1 MVTFTEDILYGSL
14 HFFCAVLLIWICKA
28 TNAELDKYKYIGY
41 DIGFD
46 SRSEFSLPDGSMEK
60 NVIISGPDMSSSVH
74 DDNKNKDILILGE
87 ELTQGLDFTTVTAE
101 AKYPISFTPS
111 GKRFVLSL
119 YYNGS
124 SRLLFV
130 NATKIYQFEAKTH
143 K

>member
-1 MVTFTEDILYGSL
+1 MEIFIFFVQCCLFGSVKL
-14 HFFCAVLLIWICKA
+14 TK
-28 TNAELDKYKYIGY
+28 NAELDKYKYIGY

-74 DDNKNKDILILGE
+74 DDNKNKNILILGE

-101 AKYPISFTPS
+101 AKYPISFTLS

-119 YYNGS
+119 HYNGS
-124 SRLLFV
+124 SRSLFV
-130 NATKIYQFEAKTH
+130 NATKIYQFEAKTL

>member
-1 MVTFTEDILYGSL
+1 MEVFIFFVQCCLFGSVKL
-14 HFFCAVLLIWICKA
+14 SK
-28 TNAELDKYKYIGY
+28 NAELDKYKYIGF

>member
-1 MVTFTEDILYGSL
+1 MEVFIFFVQCCLFGSVKL
-14 HFFCAVLLIWICKA
+14 SK
-28 TNAELDKYKYIGY
+28 NAELDKYKYIGY

-46 SRSEFSLPDGSMEK
+46 FRSEFSLPDGSMEK

-101 AKYPISFTPS
+101 AKYPISFMPS